1 MRVVFMGTPEF
12 ARPSLQHLHDSSHEV
27 VAVVTGHDKPVGRG
41 GRSRGRIL
49 FQPAIEQLAVDLGYP
64 VLQPER
70 LKDETFQSQLADL
83 SIDLLVVVAFRILP
97 RSVLAVPVRGAVN
110 LHPSLLP
117 RYRGAAPIQH
127 CLLAGDT
134 VTGVSTTTMTMD
146 IDAGGILLQRQHPIR
161 SDDDFGTLSQQLAQ
175 LGAELLTET
184 LDKMESGELTPL
196 PQVAVSPG
204 DQPRAPKI
212 TPDDLLIRW
221 ERPAQA
227 IVNQIRA
234 FSPKPGAATFWNGQ
248 RLKLFGAKAADG
260 EGEPGVVQGV
270 SQGRLVIGTADG
282 RLEAAEVQLEGRR
295 RMSIEAFL
303 RGADLQPGMAL
314 G

>member
-1 MRVVFMGTPEF
+1 MRIIFMGTPEF
-12 ARPSLQHLHDSSHEV
+12 ANPSLQLLHESSHQV
-27 VAVVTGHDKPVGRG
+27 VAVVTSRDKPVGRG
-41 GRSRGRIL
+41 SRSRGRAVSSH
-49 FQPAIEQLAVDLGYP
+49 PVEQLAVGLGYP
-64 VLQPER
+64 VLQPKR
-70 LKDETFQSQLADL
+70 LKDEVFQSQLADMAL
-83 SIDLLVVVAFRILP
+83 DLLVVVAFRILP
-97 RSVLAVPVRGAVN
+97 RSLLAIPVRGAVN

-134 VTGVSTTTMTMD
+134 ITGVSTTMMSMD

-161 SDDDFGTLSQQLAQ
+161 TDDDFGSLSLQLAR

-184 LDKMESGELTPL
+184 LDKMELGEISPTP
-196 PQVAVSPG
+196 QAAVSPG
-204 DQPRAPKI
+204 SQALAPKI

-234 FSPKPGAATFWNGQ
+234 FSPKPGAATFWYGQ

-260 EGEPGVVQGV
+260 QGDPGVVQGV
-270 SQGRLVIGTADG
+270 TQGRLVIGTADG
-282 RLEAAEVQLEGRR
+282 QLEVAEVQFEGRQ
-295 RMSIEAFL
+295 RMGVEAFL